1 MKDSVFLL
9 VMFVARHYGYKL
21 SDVPA
26 TMGYVFMI
34 CGALCII
41 GLVLMLKPWGPLAV
55 WILAEESQVAGC
67 SIWQLYDPLSMP
79 TDEQCST
86 RTGIKLGLIGTFA
99 LGWVAAGL
107 LDKLREPKR

>member
-1 MKDSVFLL
+1 MKWAVPLL
-9 VMFVARHYGYKL
+9 VLFVARHYGYL
-21 SDVPA
+21 YVDRPA
-26 TMGYVFMI
+26 KGYVFMI

-41 GLVLMLKPWGPLAV
+41 ALVMMLKPWGPLAV

-67 SIWQLYDPLSMP
+67 SIWWLYDPIPNLG
-79 TDEQCST
+79 DEQCST

-107 LDKLREPKR
+107 LDKLREPKK